1 MDINNYSDEDLKQL
15 MEKYKEKQERYS
27 LMYNEATIRNERI
40 ILNIHL
46 EQIRRFREKHINA
59 YRDTKFV
66 VPEPWSKFR
75 LFPWF
80 MDFKKNTTT
89 RFSLKRAFRI
99 WYLGLKIHSLSFFMP
114 AQTYR
119 YRMFFSEK

>member
-27 LMYNEATIRNERI
+27 LMYNEATILNERI

-59 YRDTKFV
+59 YRDAK
-66 VPEPWSKFR
+66 
-75 LFPWF
+75 L
-80 MDFKKNTTT
+80 D
-89 RFSLKRAFRI
+89 L
-99 WYLGLKIHSLSFFMP
+99 
-114 AQTYR
+114 
-119 YRMFFSEK
+119 

>member
-46 EQIRRFREKHINA
+46 EQIKRFREKHINA
-59 YRDTKFV
+59 YRDA
-66 VPEPWSKFR
+66 S
-75 LFPWF
+75 
-80 MDFKKNTTT
+80 
-89 RFSLKRAFRI
+89 
-99 WYLGLKIHSLSFFMP
+99 
-114 AQTYR
+114 QTII
-119 YRMFFSEK
+119 